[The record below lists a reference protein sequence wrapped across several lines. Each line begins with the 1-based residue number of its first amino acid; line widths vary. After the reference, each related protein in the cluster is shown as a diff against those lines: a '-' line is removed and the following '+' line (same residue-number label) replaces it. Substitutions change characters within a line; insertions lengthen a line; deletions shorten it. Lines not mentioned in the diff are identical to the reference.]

1 MISQVRDKVRKF
13 LKETLEAEGEVRVVE
28 IDKTNDGWEAIAE
41 VAEINQY
48 LATIKPEYRVFEKRL
63 YTVKLNSDLE
73 VSSYRQGGG
82 GEKAGEE

>member
-82 GEKAGEE
+82 GEKAREE